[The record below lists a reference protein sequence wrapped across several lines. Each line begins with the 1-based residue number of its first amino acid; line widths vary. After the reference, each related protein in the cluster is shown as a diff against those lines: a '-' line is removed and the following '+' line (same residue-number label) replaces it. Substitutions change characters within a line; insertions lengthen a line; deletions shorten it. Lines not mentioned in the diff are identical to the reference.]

1 MNEVLLERLARC
13 EALLKQ
19 YESAPPPNGSGTSTS
34 QSTPYDHAT
43 GNTEASQSASDSEGE
58 SFDLKVSTTSKP
70 IGSFIDE
77 GGNAKYV
84 DSFPWATIQGQ
95 VSKSFL
101 SCKSGDPTNYVH
113 FLAISNL
120 IYLCLS

>member
-1 MNEVLLERLARC
+1 MNEVLLERLAKC

-43 GNTEASQSASDSEGE
+43 GNTEASQSASDSEE
-58 SFDLKVSTTSKP
+58 ENFDLKISTASKP

-95 VSKSFL
+95 VSKCFL
-101 SCKSGDPTNYVH
+101 RFQLGGPTIYVSPLP
-113 FLAISNL
+113 FSSLTN
-120 IYLCLS
+120 LCLS